1 VDGSDA
7 RRATSAAPFL
17 MVGGA
22 VLILIGS
29 LVAWY
34 RLRVILAS
42 IGASRSVTITGVRTN
57 PGKIFLV
64 AALVVAGLGAA
75 AWSSGNA
82 STKRMLA
89 VIGAVA
95 AGCVGVV
102 AVYDA
107 LTPKSQVIDA
117 AARDLGAGGGFVFR
131 RIIEGLFDRGIIKI
145 DVQPGLWVVVAGAAL
160 ALVGSL
166 VAAVTA
172 RSLGADAPAF
182 SPPVPA
188 GAWSSGI
195 ATATPAGAPI
205 SPEPASPAPSQ
216 PSAPLAAPAG
226 PPEPPAGPMAE
237 DADPAPD
244 D

>member
-1 VDGSDA
+1 VDGSDV

-29 LVAWY
+29 LLAWY
-34 RLRVILAS
+34 RLGVTLAS
-42 IGASRSVTITGVRTN
+42 IGTSRSVTITGVRTN
-57 PGKIFLV
+57 PGRIFLAAAFVV
-64 AALVVAGLGAA
+64 AALGAA
-75 AWSSGNA
+75 AWASGNA
-82 STKRMLA
+82 STKRLLA

-95 AGCVGVV
+95 AGFVGVV

-117 AARDLGAGGGFVFR
+117 AARDLGGAGGGFVFR

-145 DVQPGLWVVVAGAAL
+145 DVQTGLWVVVAGAAL

-166 VAAVTA
+166 FVA
-172 RSLGADAPAF
+172 P
-182 SPPVPA
+182 SPPVSA

-205 SPEPASPAPSQ
+205 SPEPASPAPASPAPAAPTPSR
-216 PSAPLAAPAG
+216 PSAPVPAPAG
-226 PPEPPAGPMAE
+226 TPEQPAGPMGE
-237 DADPAPD
+237 DAVRAPD